1 MMKRIIT
8 IMGCLMVMTTIC
20 CSQILPPRNEKK
32 IECYTL
38 CKLLVRDSTF
48 ITQIDSLIFQKK
60 CASINQTPNGY
71 FSVLMH
77 KNQCKSKSYHFKM
90 EFNEKP
96 SIGEGAVGFFYLND
110 YVFIV
115 YGKKIESV
123 FFKTQYFE
131 KFVVEKESIP
141 NIEDV
146 PYWEFY
152 YTKGKLS
159 LVFSDCW

>member
-1 MMKRIIT
+1 
-8 IMGCLMVMTTIC
+8 
-20 CSQILPPRNEKK
+20 
-32 IECYTL
+32 
-38 CKLLVRDSTF
+38 
-48 ITQIDSLIFQKK
+48 
-60 CASINQTPNGY
+60 
-71 FSVLMH
+71 
-77 KNQCKSKSYHFKM
+77 M

-96 SIGEGAVGFFYLND
+96 SIGECAVGFFYLND

-123 FFKTQYFE
+123 FLKTQYFE